1 MQSYLGQRQGSRE
14 LGEVA
19 AVFAPYLSS
28 VLMPTLGPDGILRNT
43 NELQNLATALDFL
56 MAGDIPRACD
66 VLAQRFK
73 AVEMATQDGSW
84 NVARHIQ
91 LAGDTRVSTLSQ
103 GEREAAA
110 LQERNEA
117 KFRTMNSR

>member
-1 MQSYLGQRQGSRE
+1 
-14 LGEVA
+14 
-19 AVFAPYLSS
+19 
-28 VLMPTLGPDGILRNT
+28 MPTLGPDGNLRNT

-56 MAGDIPRACD
+56 MAGDVPRACD